1 MATTRNMRSCPVVFC
16 DAAPHPDPSFRVKSG
31 LSISPSDVK
40 RMTEHGIASSP
51 VGLNFLEGVE
61 NPSYDMPTDALRG
74 IDAAEIWEAEQDA
87 RRKLRANLTTA
98 SEMFN
103 GE

>member
-1 MATTRNMRSCPVVFC
+1 MATTRKMQSPPVVFC
-16 DAAPHPDPSFRVKSG
+16 EASAHPDPSFRVKSG
-31 LSISPSDVK
+31 LAISPSDVK
-40 RMTEHGIASSP
+40 RMTEHGIASST
-51 VGLNFLEGVE
+51 VGLNFLEGSE

-74 IDAAEIWEAEQDA
+74 IDAAEVWEAEQDA
-87 RRKLRANLTTA
+87 RRKLRSNLVTA